1 MFLFILFENV
11 EIIQLL
17 ITPPKSYMQPFR
29 PKLDETAFED
39 VNDIMV
45 KCWIEDP
52 NERPLFSAL
61 KLQIRK
67 INRQVA

>member
-1 MFLFILFENV
+1 MTLTMLLVSFS

-17 ITPPKSYMQPFR
+17 ITPPKSYMLPFR
-29 PKLDETAFED
+29 PKIDETAFED

-45 KCWIEDP
+45 KCWAEDP
-52 NERPLFSAL
+52 IERPLFSAL

-67 INRQVA
+67 INR